1 MYKGSTQTGMRSTS
15 QLRSTDQ
22 FAIRSRSSSKRSS
35 KSLMRPLQVKSKRN
49 VSYQE
54 ESPAVNVEA
63 LGNSTSQLHLL
74 TEELE
79 TLTKEKK
86 ALQEIVEQ
94 LKREIKSVNNQIIMI
109 KKNHER
115 LHNEAVKIHRAT
127 NKLENERI
135 IISRDTQNLEKE
147 SKELEIS
154 VQHQQEELQDLRQTL
169 DQEQATM
176 DKLES
181 VISRMKKELSL
192 QLKERDA
199 FRGEA
204 FNNEKQNSLME
215 SKIEEIKSKNRS
227 IVRKINFTVSQIDNR

>member
-1 MYKGSTQTGMRSTS
+1 MRSIS
-15 QLRSTDQ
+15 QLRSMDQ
-22 FAIRSRSSSKRSS
+22 VAIRPRSSSKRVS
-35 KSLMRPLQVKSKRN
+35 KSLMRPLKVHSRRN
-49 VSYQE
+49 ESYQE

-94 LKREIKSVNNQIIMI
+94 LRREIKSVNSQAVMI

-127 NKLENERI
+127 HKLENDRI
-135 IISRDTQNLEKE
+135 LISRDTQNFERE
-147 SKELEIS
+147 SKGLEIS
-154 VQHQQEELQDLRQTL
+154 VQNQQEEVQDLRLTQ

-181 VISRMKKELSL
+181 VITRMKKELSL

-199 FRGEA
+199 FRSEA
-204 FNNEKQNSLME
+204 LNNEKQISLME
-215 SKIEEIKSKNRS
+215 SKIQEIKSKNRS
-227 IVRKINFTVSQIDNR
+227 IVRKIHFTVSQIDNR